1 MYREIGMKAHSLVAS
16 IGVTFLLSVGNVAES
31 AELKVLCANGMQTV
45 MEDLA
50 PKFERASGHTLVIA
64 FATGGATVKRA
75 RDGEPAD
82 VVIAPQRG
90 IDDLVRDGKAA
101 ADAVTA
107 IASTGISVAIRKGSP
122 KPDISSPEALKR
134 TLLAAKSITY
144 LNPADGGASGIH
156 FAKVLDRL
164 GIANEMQSKTV
175 FAPKADAVGALVAN
189 GEAEIGVIQYQ
200 LLFSVPGIEIVG
212 PLPGDLQ
219 DTTVFSGAILGGAR
233 DGAASRALI
242 NFLRSPEAA
251 AVIKA
256 KGMEPG
262 AL

>member
-1 MYREIGMKAHSLVAS
+1 MSIRSPVAAAS
-16 IGVTFLLSVGNVAES
+16 IGLMSLLAVGNAAES
-31 AELKVLCANGMQTV
+31 AEIKVLCANGMQTV

-50 PKFERASGHTLVIA
+50 PKFERATGHKLLIT

-75 RDGEPAD
+75 RGGEPAD
-82 VVIAPQRG
+82 VVIAPHRG
-90 IDDLVRDGKAA
+90 IDGLVKDGKVAS
-101 ADAVTA
+101 DAVTA
-107 IASTGISVAIRKGSP
+107 IASTGISIAVRAGAP

-164 GIANEMQSKTV
+164 GIANEMKPKTV
-175 FAPKADAVGALVAN
+175 FAPKAGAVGAFVAN

-212 PLPGDLQ
+212 PLPGNLQ
-219 DTTVFSGAILGGAR
+219 DTTIFSGAIMPGTR
-233 DGAASRALI
+233 DAEASRTLI
-242 NFLRSPEAA
+242 SFLRSPEAA

-256 KGMEPG
+256 KGMDPG
-262 AL
+262 AP